1 MTNIAVGRIKEHK
14 IFIHCCKC
22 GWHLCFYLLLQ
33 MFLLSEWGSRKF
45 DKYGAV
51 LKRWWWHREMSL
63 GNIGEN
69 KSAQK
74 EIQIKYL
81 GKSAFPMDKNIACTA
96 QHSYQKIIYQIS
108 YFMNIRLYIIFNNLI
123 DFFYFKTGFLLYFVP
138 IFCAFPV
145 AMNKFFWLPDV
156 DEWQGIALVPGAQMR
171 KPKNLVV

>member
-14 IFIHCCKC
+14 VVIHCCKC

-96 QHSYQKIIYQIS
+96 QHSYQISKTQCQDEFRNLSRCVLKILTAGRILQIS
-108 YFMNIRLYIIFNNLI
+108 IAWCQI
-123 DFFYFKTGFLLYFVP
+123 DGE
-138 IFCAFPV
+138 IHSFPT
-145 AMNKFFWLPDV
+145 MYGKGGW
-156 DEWQGIALVPGAQMR
+156 
-171 KPKNLVV
+171 